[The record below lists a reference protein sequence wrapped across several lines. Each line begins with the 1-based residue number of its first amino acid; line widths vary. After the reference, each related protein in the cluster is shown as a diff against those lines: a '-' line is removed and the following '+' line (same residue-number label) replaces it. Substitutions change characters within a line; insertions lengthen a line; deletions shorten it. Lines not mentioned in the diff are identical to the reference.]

1 MSKGATTNN
10 FILEL
15 RSQRHWDWKVAF
27 YLYGAGT
34 SAGLVFLELVLRRW
48 AIIDEPTALSGMAV
62 GLALALVSLGF
73 LFSHLGPSARWRFLY
88 VFRKP
93 RTSWIA
99 RGAIIVTVL
108 VVLRI
113 LILLPSVPGFTGL
126 PWGEETDVGVLL
138 RLAAMLF
145 AAAFMAYSGL
155 VLSSW
160 NSIAFWNTPLLPIL
174 YIAHSFLAG
183 FAALPLVV
191 VAFDGEAKLAGME
204 SVLEPALLILLGA
217 NGLLLLI
224 YMWGMATAT
233 TAARESVRRLLQGQC
248 RWSFWIG
255 VVGVGLV
262 LPFLAV
268 ALAMRGDFGAELTG
282 AAWLTAAGGAI
293 QVGGFFLRDSFLRVG
308 VYGYP
313 L

>member
-1 MSKGATTNN
+1 MSKGLTTAS
-10 FILEL
+10 FTMEF
-15 RSQRHWDWKVAF
+15 RAQCHWDWKVAF

-34 SAGLVFLELVLRRW
+34 SAGLIFLELVLRRRG
-48 AIIDEPTALSGMAV
+48 IIDEPTALWGMWM
-62 GLALALVSLGF
+62 GLVLALVSLAF

-88 VFRKP
+88 VFRRP

-108 VVLRI
+108 VLLRI
-113 LILLPSVPGFTGL
+113 LILLPTVPGFAGL
-126 PWGEETDVGVLL
+126 PWGEETSAGAVL
-138 RLAAMLF
+138 RAGAMLF

-174 YIAHSFLAG
+174 YIGHSFLAG
-183 FAALPLVV
+183 LAALPLVV
-191 VAFDGEAKLAGME
+191 LVLDGGRKLPAFAAILW
-204 SVLEPALLILLGA
+204 PPLLILLA
-217 NGLLLLI
+217 VNGLLLLI

-233 TAARESVRRLLQGQC
+233 VAARESVRRLARGQHC
-248 RWSFWIG
+248 WSFWIG

-262 LPFLAV
+262 LPSVIVGLGIGSDLSTDLSA
-268 ALAMRGDFGAELTG
+268 
-282 AAWLTAAGGAI
+282 AAGLAIACGAI
-293 QVGGFFLRDSFLRVG
+293 QVGGFLLRDSFLRVG

-313 L
+313 I

>member
-1 MSKGATTNN
+1 MSKGPTTNN

-62 GLALALVSLGF
+62 GLVLALVSLAF
-73 LFSHLGPSARWRFLY
+73 LFSHLGPSARWRFPY
-88 VFRKP
+88 VFRRP

-108 VVLRI
+108 VLLRI
-113 LILLPSVPGFTGL
+113 LILLPSVPGFAGL
-126 PWGEETDVGVLL
+126 PWGEETSAGVLL
-138 RLAAMLF
+138 RVAAIVF
-145 AAAFMAYSGL
+145 AVSFMAYSGL

-174 YIAHSFLAG
+174 YIGHSFLAG
-183 FAALPLVV
+183 LAALPLVV
-191 VAFDGEAKLAGME
+191 VAFGGGAKVAAIAPF
-204 SVLEPALLILLGA
+204 LEPALLVLLAA

-224 YMWGMATAT
+224 YVWGMATAT
-233 TAARESVRRLLQGQC
+233 TAARESVRRLLRGQC
-248 RWSFWIG
+248 RLSFWVG

-268 ALAMRGDFGAELTG
+268 ALAMWGDLGAELT
-282 AAWLTAAGGAI
+282 AATWLVAAGGAI
-293 QVGGFFLRDSFLRVG
+293 QVGGFLLRDSFLRVG